1 MKTAQDFHEN
11 YNQFDAQI
19 EKEIENLNRMR
30 KEHQANGAV
39 AQQIINDLEPVLAK
53 LHLTIGEFTMN
64 HPNKEKVSN
73 RGTLN
78 LTLQSDGKFRF
89 ISLKSFSNKN
99 YNRLDGKAEKIE
111 MKVVEALQTQK
122 NELYCSVNQYSLEI
136 RGEETSKS
144 VLMTISYNF

>member
-39 AQQIINDLEPVLAK
+39 AQQIINDLEPVLSK

-64 HPNKEKVSN
+64 HPNKEKASNHNCVSMEIARN
-73 RGTLN
+73 YTD
-78 LTLQSDGKFRF
+78 SE
-89 ISLKSFSNKN
+89 LKEVLRVLK
-99 YNRLDGKAEKIE
+99 LKA
-111 MKVVEALQTQK
+111 
-122 NELYCSVNQYSLEI
+122 
-136 RGEETSKS
+136 
-144 VLMTISYNF
+144 NF